1 MKKCFTIEN
10 KFYIFRKN
18 QANTEK
24 KITAFSDGDMTSI
37 KKFDLK
43 LKSILLKFR
52 AYLVTILKALVGTV
66 SLLYT

>member
-24 KITAFSDGDMTSI
+24 KIAAFSDGDMTSI

-43 LKSILLKFR
+43 LKSIQLKFR